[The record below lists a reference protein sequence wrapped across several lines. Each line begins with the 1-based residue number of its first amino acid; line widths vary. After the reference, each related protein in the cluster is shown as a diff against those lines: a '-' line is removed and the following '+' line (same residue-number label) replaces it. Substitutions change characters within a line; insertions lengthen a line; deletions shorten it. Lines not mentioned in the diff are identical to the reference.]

1 MNDYFSKRFYLMHQ
15 DIYVI
20 LKRIE
25 LFFLVKLDNKGI
37 ELMKQFIKDI
47 YYLYVELERKKG
59 ELTNKLF
66 FIDDTNI
73 SEYICSFFS
82 S

>member
-1 MNDYFSKRFYLMHQ
+1 MA
-15 DIYVI
+15 
-20 LKRIE
+20 
-25 LFFLVKLDNKGI
+25 KLDNKGI

-47 YYLYVELERKKG
+47 YYLYGELERKKG